1 MADPQPARPRLVP
14 PPALHLRAMD
24 NLRFIRETMEGAAFF
39 TAVSGTGEVLVGLTA
54 LAAAWIASRQQ
65 TAWGWLQVW
74 LWDGLVGFLVTA
86 AAIAWKARR
95 SEQSLFSKPGRRFAL
110 GLFPP
115 LIAGALLTPVLFFS
129 GNVASLPG
137 LWLLLYGTGV
147 VTGGAF
153 SVRTVPVMGMAFM
166 ALGTFALVAPP
177 VWRDALLAG
186 GFGGLHIVFGILIA
200 WRHGG

>member
-1 MADPQPARPRLVP
+1 VP

-39 TAVSGTGEVLVGLTA
+39 TAVSGIGEVGVGLTA
-54 LAAAWIASRQQ
+54 LAAAWLGSRQ
-65 TAWGWLQVW
+65 TTTWAWLQVW
-74 LWDGLVGFLVTA
+74 LWDALVAFIITTG
-86 AAIAWKARR
+86 AIAWKARQ

-115 LIAGALLTPVLFFS
+115 LIAGALLTPVVLFS
-129 GNVASLPG
+129 GNVGVLPG

-166 ALGTFALVAPP
+166 ALGAVALVAPP
-177 VWRDALLAG
+177 TWRDALLAA
-186 GFGGLHIVFGILIA
+186 GFGGLHILFGLFIA